1 MRFVLSETLAVNF
14 ARARPT
20 CYEIHFKQSVFHV
33 TIEVNS
39 EFLLYLLNNMII
51 FLDFSC
57 VYPCFKTKFS
67 TLLN

>member
-1 MRFVLSETLAVNF
+1 MLSETLAVNF

-20 CYEIHFKQSVFHV
+20 CYELHYEQSVFRV

-57 VYPCFKTKFS
+57 VYPWFKTKFS
-67 TLLN
+67 THLN